1 VDPYLAAEADRILGL
16 TAKRARKKRR
26 RKPRTAGGAAPSQ
39 TPQINV
45 TVNIADTHKRPGSV
59 RPGRPGDSDLV
70 ANGRSRIRRIGPSP
84 G

>member
-1 VDPYLAAEADRILGL
+1 VDPYVAAEADRILGL

-26 RKPRTAGGAAPSQ
+26 KKPR
-39 TPQINV
+39 PQAQPQAQPTINV
-45 TVNIADTHKRPGSV
+45 TVNVADTRKRPGSV